1 MAHIIETIMGI
12 RRGRFAELCSSK
24 LTDVVKAVAQL
35 NKPGSITIQLK
46 LKPNTEGQV
55 RLSGTVKVSSPHPD
69 VGEAIFY
76 VTEDG
81 ELERSDPKQTDIEDQ
96 IRKTMKGA

>member
-1 MAHIIETIMGI
+1 
-12 RRGRFAELCSSK
+12 
-24 LTDVVKAVAQL
+24 
-35 NKPGSITIQLK
+35 
-46 LKPNTEGQV
+46 
-55 RLSGTVKVSSPHPD
+55 VSSPHPD

>member
-1 MAHIIETIMGI
+1 MGLRRLSKGGKSGLFYYREHLMAHIIETIMGI

-55 RLSGTVKVSSPHPD
+55 RLSGTV
-69 VGEAIFY
+69 
-76 VTEDG
+76 
-81 ELERSDPKQTDIEDQ
+81 
-96 IRKTMKGA
+96 